1 MGSDFSLA
9 VCFGLA
15 WESLTEVFVQ
25 RIFHLAETIKLFPFK
40 YAGSQRVVYWL
51 ICEATTQGG
60 GTGFSLVG

>member
-40 YAGSQRVVYWL
+40 YAGSQRVVDDVIKIDTRTNVFL
-51 ICEATTQGG
+51 SRA
-60 GTGFSLVG
+60 